1 MVTHLGNLDGGL
13 DLRAGGQQALRRGLL
28 IGRLVRAATC
38 SRAAWIMLDMVLSPF
53 RFISVPRKPA
63 AARDSH
69 CLMAGPFS
77 RTWMRNRF
85 WPASAW
91 SISMA

>member
-1 MVTHLGNLDGGL
+1 MT
-13 DLRAGGQQALRRGLL
+13 
-28 IGRLVRAATC
+28 RLQVKPICAA
-38 SRAAWIMLDMVLSPF
+38 IMLAWAYGAPALAQTNTDTATTATGPAAAQ
-53 RFISVPRKPA
+53 PA